1 MTKADPN
8 PGAEKRGRHAK
19 SEDPPEEAAAPKT
32 DEPKPEEPK
41 ADEPKDVEA
50 KPVEAKPEEPKD
62 ADKAPAEKPA
72 ATKPPAKKP
81 AAEKPRD
88 EQPKKQ
94 HSSHA
99 LAHHPAGASLLTA
112 SGLVTGLAIAP
123 ALFDQ
128 LSFEVAIR
136 AADTARSAAAPW
148 PAGGEPWFWPGWVA
162 ATAAIIGLAV
172 LVVAAIGVRV
182 PDVAVLVTA
191 VVLAGATGWA
201 ALATFDV
208 INARLWELIP
218 VCLICV
224 LAFGMAVTAVFRWR
238 SPTGDDKGSGA
249 GEVAGVT
256 IGSWLLVILVLLG
269 GSAIASSAETHAF
282 GNVTSPPQDLAGLLS
297 VRAADAPELD
307 ALRGFWVPQVAA
319 AQVTDDAGATAFSV
333 VHHDVRSRFP
343 TVLAR
348 GDDVGAPDLDDTWWI
363 SVVQQP
369 FGSQQEAATWCSA
382 NSVPNCAPRLVGD

>member
-1 MTKADPN
+1 VHPTFDDRSRTDTVTKADPN

-19 SEDPPEEAAAPKT
+19 REDPPEDTAPPQKT
-32 DEPKPEEPK
+32 DEPKD
-41 ADEPKDVEA
+41 DEAEKPAEAKDVEA
-50 KPVEAKPEEPKD
+50 KDDGAKPPV
-62 ADKAPAEKPA
+62 AEKPA
-72 ATKPPAKKP
+72 AAQ
-81 AAEKPRD
+81 PRR
-88 EQPKKQ
+88 EEPEEKKQ

-112 SGLVTGLAIAP
+112 AGLVIGLAITP
-123 ALFDQ
+123 WLFDQ
-128 LSFEVAIR
+128 VSFDVATR
-136 AADTARSAAAPW
+136 AADAARSAAAPW

-162 ATAAIIGLAV
+162 TTAALVSLAV

-182 PDVAVLVTA
+182 PDVVVLATA
-191 VVLAGATGWA
+191 VVLTVATGWA
-201 ALATFDV
+201 ALSTLDV
-208 INARLWELIP
+208 VNARLWELIP

-224 LAFGMAVTAVFRWR
+224 LAFGMAATALFRWR

-256 IGSWLLVILVLLG
+256 VGSWLLVVLVLLG

-307 ALRGFWVPQVAA
+307 ALRGSWVPQVAA
-319 AQVTDDAGATAFSV
+319 AQVTDDTGATAYAV
-333 VHHDVRSRFP
+333 VHHDLRSRFP

-348 GDDVGAPDLDDTWWI
+348 GDDVDAIGLDDTWWVSI
-363 SVVQQP
+363 AVQP
-369 FGSQQEAATWCSA
+369 YASQAEAATWCSTNGIA
-382 NSVPNCAPRLVGD
+382 GCTPLQVGG

>member
-1 MTKADPN
+1 MIPTADHRIRTDTVTKADPN

-19 SEDPPEEAAAPKT
+19 REDPPEETSPPKT
-32 DEPKPEEPK
+32 DEPKDAE
-41 ADEPKDVEA
+41 AKDVESESLR
-50 KPVEAKPEEPKD
+50 KPKD
-62 ADKAPAEKPA
+62 AEKHRDDKPEKP
-72 ATKPPAKKP
+72 
-81 AAEKPRD
+81 
-88 EQPKKQ
+88 

-112 SGLVTGLAIAP
+112 SGLVTGLALAP

-162 ATAAIIGLAV
+162 TTAAIVGLAV

-182 PDVAVLVTA
+182 PDIAVLATA

-224 LAFGMAVTAVFRWR
+224 LAFGMAITAVFRWR
-238 SPTGDDKGSGA
+238 SPTGDDKGTGA

-256 IGSWLLVILVLLG
+256 IGSWLLVVLVLLG

-282 GNVTSPPQDLAGLLS
+282 GNVTSPPQDMAGLLS
-297 VRAADAPELD
+297 VRAADAPEVD

-319 AQVTDDAGATAFSV
+319 AQVADDAGASAYSV
-333 VHHDVRSRFP
+333 RHHDLRSRFP
-343 TVLAR
+343 TALAR
-348 GDDVGAPDLDDTWWI
+348 GDDVGAADLDDTWWL
-363 SVVQQP
+363 SLVQQP
-369 FGSQQEAATWCSA
+369 FGSQQEAAAWCTT
-382 NSVPNCAPRLVGD
+382 NNVPDCAARLVGD